1 MGLDIDIE
9 RFDREF
15 FEKHE
20 EHYGDDK
27 PGQGHVDY
35 HTGSGNEQQLFYYR
49 KHYVIRDTLVGLCN
63 GMDQCTYHR
72 LTREMLEESRRIAQA
87 AIPTLVDD
95 DPDKKHY
102 LRWLE
107 DVEKILTETDFEH
120 QVIALSWVS

>member
-15 FEKHE
+15 FEKHS
-20 EHYGDDK
+20 YNDDDDK
-27 PGQGHVDY
+27 VGQGHLDY
-35 HTGSGNEQQLFYYR
+35 HTGSGNEINLFYYR

-72 LTREMLEESRRIAQA
+72 LTKEMLEESRRIAKTA
-87 AIPTLVDD
+87 LITLVDE

-102 LRWLE
+102 LKWIE
-107 DVEKILTETDFEH
+107 DVEKILLETDFDQ
-120 QVIALSWVS
+120 QVIALSWIS